1 MILVTTSRKP
11 SPRTRSFSRDIAKAL
26 GASYLTRGKANLEQV
41 FALVPGEEDRLVM
54 IKERRGNPSLIE
66 VYHGR
71 NRVLALKLS
80 RAMLTREIKR
90 RYGYSAKGELARKLA
105 HALGV
110 EEGIVMQR
118 GTSLML
124 HDGPE
129 FNVEKVIEGAQGRG
143 ED

>member
-26 GASYLTRGKANLEQV
+26 RASYLTRGKANLEQV

-66 VYHGR
+66 VYHRGE
-71 NRVLALKLS
+71 RVIALKLS

-90 RYGYSAKGELARKLA
+90 RYGYSAKGELARKLSR
-105 HALGV
+105 ALGV

-124 HDGPE
+124 RDGPE

>member
-11 SPRTRSFSRDIAKAL
+11 SPRTRSFSRDVAKAI
-26 GASYLTRGKANLEQV
+26 GAAYLTRGKANLEYI
-41 FALVPGEEDRLVM
+41 FSLVPSEEDRLVM

-66 VYHGR
+66 VYR
-71 NRVLALKLS
+71 SRSRVLALKLS

-90 RYGYSAKGELARKLA
+90 RYGYSTQGELAAKLA

-124 HDGPE
+124 RDGPE
-129 FNVEKVIEGAQGRG
+129 FNVEKVIEDALGRG